1 MADSGRRLVDLPSTP
16 IRPEVLSEWQGGAA
30 PESRVADQCVAVL
43 VGHPLSVDF
52 LSGISMGRIRDRPLP
67 QSPGRILLWVSLSMT
82 WLGRQPLSVRT
93 ARTCFFWSASD
104 SLPFAVDGAH

>member
-1 MADSGRRLVDLPSTP
+1 MTEPNRSRRSLESC
-16 IRPEVLSEWQGGAA
+16 EWQGGAA

-67 QSPGRILLWVSLSMT
+67 QSPGRILLW
-82 WLGRQPLSVRT
+82 
-93 ARTCFFWSASD
+93 
-104 SLPFAVDGAH
+104 